1 MLFSDGEHRCA
12 VLFLRLHLLWCVLR
26 ICEGERKERSE
37 HGETVRADTRRKWHR
52 ARYQQLHLGRPG
64 HDIDHGRGLICGN
77 SQRLPAVYTLHPH
90 HEEHAGQGS
99 EENGE
104 EGRRRLS
111 FKAMCTALAA
121 SIGTGNIA
129 GVSGAIALG
138 GPGAVFWMWL
148 SALLGMCTKYCE
160 VTLSVK
166 YRERTRT
173 ATGWAV
179 PCTTSATAWARS
191 GPGWR

>member
-1 MLFSDGEHRCA
+1 ME
-12 VLFLRLHLLWCVLR
+12 RLYEL
-26 ICEGERKERSE
+26 I
-37 HGETVRADTRRKWHR
+37 
-52 ARYQQLHLGRPG
+52 LG
-64 HDIDHGRGLICGN
+64 
-77 SQRLPAVYTLHPH
+77 
-90 HEEHAGQGS
+90 
-99 EENGE
+99 ENGIE
-104 EGRRRLS
+104 RAINSFIWGAPAMILIMGVGLYVGIRNGFPQFTHFIHIMKNTLGKALKKTEKKAGAVS
-111 FKAMCTALAA
+111 PFKAMCTALAA

-166 YRERTRT
+166 YRERNKD
-173 ATGWAV
+173 GDWVGV